1 MPDYR
6 VMQQEDVEAG
16 LSLCRMIGW
25 NQLAK
30 DWELF
35 LRVSPGDCR
44 VAVIDNK
51 VVGTVT
57 TIKYQKAFCWIGM
70 VLVNPECQK
79 QGIGKQL
86 LKEALAI
93 LQNEETIKLDAT
105 PAGREVYLKLDF
117 VDEYKISRMKT
128 IASADGLVEGIAVAV
143 NENDLNEIAEFDK
156 SVFGADRRFLLE
168 WMWKGAPQYAFV
180 IKDKG
185 EIQGYCM
192 GRTGFNFT
200 DIGPIVAKDLNT
212 AKQLASAALRN
223 CIGKP
228 VVIDGLKLHT
238 EWMDWLQAIGFTEQ
252 RELIRMYKGKNN
264 FPGIPQNQ
272 FSILGPEFG

>member
-1 MPDYR
+1 MIEYR
-6 VMQQEDVEAG
+6 VMKQEDVEAG

-35 LRVSPGDCR
+35 LSVSPGDCR
-44 VAVIDNK
+44 VAVKDNK

-57 TIKYQKAFCWIGM
+57 TIKYQEAFCWIGM

-117 VDEYKISRMKT
+117 VDEYRISRMKT
-128 IASADGLVEGIAVAV
+128 IAAADGLVEGIAVAV
-143 NENDLNEIAEFDK
+143 DEKHLNEIAEFDK
-156 SVFGADRRFLLE
+156 AVFGADRRFLLE

-180 IKDKG
+180 IKDKE

-200 DIGPIVAKDLNT
+200 DIGPIVAKDIKI
-212 AKQLASAALRN
+212 AKRLASSALKN

-228 VVIDGLKLHT
+228 VVIDGLKLHI
-238 EWMDWLQAIGFTEQ
+238 EWIDWLHSIGFTEQ

-264 FPGIPQNQ
+264 FPGIPGNQ

>member
-1 MPDYR
+1 MIESR
-6 VMQQEDVEAG
+6 VMKQNDVEAG

-25 NQLAK
+25 NQLAR

-35 LRVSPGDCR
+35 LRASPDDCR
-44 VAVIDNK
+44 VAIKDDK

-86 LKEALAI
+86 LKEALDI
-93 LQNEETIKLDAT
+93 LKSEETIKLDAT

-117 VDEYKISRMKT
+117 IDEYKISRMKT
-128 IASADGLVEGIAVAV
+128 IAAANGLEEGIALAV
-143 NENDLNEIAEFDK
+143 NENDLDVIAEFDK
-156 SVFGADRRFLLE
+156 AVFGADRRFLLE
-168 WMWKGAPQYAFV
+168 WMWKGAPEYAFI
-180 IKDKG
+180 IKDDDEVK
-185 EIQGYCM
+185 GYCM
-192 GRTGFNFT
+192 GRAGFNFI

-212 AKQLASAALRN
+212 AKQLASSALRN

-238 EWMDWLQAIGFTEQ
+238 EWIDWLHAIGFTEQ

>member
-6 VMQQEDVEAG
+6 VMIQDDVEAG

-35 LRVSPGDCR
+35 LSVSPGDCR
-44 VAVIDNK
+44 VAVKDNK

-86 LKEALAI
+86 LKEAMVI

-105 PAGREVYLKLDF
+105 PAGREVYLILDF
-117 VDEYKISRMKT
+117 VDEYRISRMKMN
-128 IASADGLVEGIAVAV
+128 ADVNGLEEGVAVAV
-143 NENDLNEIAEFDK
+143 NEEDLNEIAEFD
-156 SVFGADRRFLLE
+156 SAVFGADRRFLLE

-180 IKDKG
+180 IKDKD
-185 EIQGYCM
+185 EIKGYCM

-200 DIGPIVAKDLNT
+200 DIGPIVAKDLTT

-228 VVIDGLKLHT
+228 VVIDALKLHT
-238 EWMDWLQAIGFTEQ
+238 EWIKWLQAIGFTEQ
-252 RELIRMYKGKNN
+252 RELIRMFKGKNN
-264 FPGIPQNQ
+264 FPGIPGKQ